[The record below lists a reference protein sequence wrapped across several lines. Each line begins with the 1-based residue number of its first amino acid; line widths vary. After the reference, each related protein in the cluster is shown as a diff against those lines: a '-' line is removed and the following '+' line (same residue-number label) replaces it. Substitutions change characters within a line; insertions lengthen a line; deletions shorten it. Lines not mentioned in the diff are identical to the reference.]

1 VTAAFPPWPAL
12 NADAAPTGGLLQY
25 GRAVRGKVHRAAS
38 DYRWIAAT
46 PGLDPQ
52 GLQMLKAITFGLE
65 DRPVDLVAWA
75 ALDSGYLAVHAYP
88 SRARDAAGRAGGL
101 EKQVAYWTPGS
112 LGVPPAAAAFF
123 LLEAAQKFDDAV
135 WWSTWEMPDWG
146 RAAFVLELG
155 RGASLPIPWDA
166 ARLRARIERGIA
178 ELRSAVDED
187 ALARFY
193 QAILDGR
200 RPAFLKVSAG
210 SVSPAALAALLLP
223 LPAAMARTVSLAGG
237 LPLAEAR
244 PELLENWAGIAC
256 GAAVRD
262 NGPAP
267 GEQARG
273 WARALL
279 AGNPGALPSA
289 AQPVAESPAA
299 TAPGA
304 TAPGETTPA
313 ETTPRETA
321 PAARY
326 LSNFLVSDERNLADP
341 EPAAGWA
348 PIPGADL
355 EALIGQVRQL
365 DKESGNSGRFARDP
379 ERRRALQA
387 HLRLKGDLAR
397 AWLYAHAPG
406 NAVLHELP
414 PRDDARAPALW
425 FAPVVPRSAQSWKQ
439 YSPPDFARLVVHSL
453 APERR
458 QRRVVEW
465 LESCRDSGLLDERL
479 TRLLYESSR

>member
-1 VTAAFPPWPAL
+1 MTAAFPPWPAL

-65 DRPVDLVAWA
+65 DRPLDLLAWV

-88 SRARDAAGRAGGL
+88 SRARDAAGRPGGL
-101 EKQVAYWTPGS
+101 EKQVAFWTPGS

-135 WWSTWEMPDWG
+135 WWSTWERPDWG

-155 RGASLPIPWDA
+155 RSASLPIPWDA

-178 ELRSAVDED
+178 ELRSGVDEES
-187 ALARFY
+187 LARFY
-193 QAILDGR
+193 QAMIEGR
-200 RPAFLKVSAG
+200 RPAFLKVSSG

-223 LPAAMARTVSLAGG
+223 LPAGMAGKISLAGG
-237 LPLAEAR
+237 LPVVEVR

-262 NGPAP
+262 SGPAP

-279 AGNPGALPSA
+279 AGHPGSLGA
-289 AQPVAESPAA
+289 AVQPAAERPAKAATGEPVA
-299 TAPGA
+299 
-304 TAPGETTPA
+304 
-313 ETTPRETA
+313 
-321 PAARY
+321 AARY
-326 LSNFLVSDERNLADP
+326 LSNFLASADRNLADP
-341 EPAAGWA
+341 EPADAAWA
-348 PIPGADL
+348 PIQGADL
-355 EALIGQVRQL
+355 EELIQQVRRL
-365 DKESGNSGRFARDP
+365 DKEAGNSDRFAGDA
-379 ERRRALQA
+379 ERRRALQL

-406 NAVLHELP
+406 NVVLQELP

-425 FAPVVPRSAQSWKQ
+425 FAPVVARSAQSWKR

-465 LESCRDSGLLDERL
+465 LESCRDAGLLDERL
-479 TRLLYESSR
+479 TRLLREASQ